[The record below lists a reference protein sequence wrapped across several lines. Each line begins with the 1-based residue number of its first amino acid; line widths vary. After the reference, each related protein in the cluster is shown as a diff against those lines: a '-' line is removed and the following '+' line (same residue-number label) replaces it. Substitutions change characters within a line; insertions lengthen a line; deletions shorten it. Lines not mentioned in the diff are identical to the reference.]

1 MSKISRSRLQTY
13 LMLGFM
19 TSKEDKLRAEID
31 QVLQSENAI
40 LESCRK
46 FSTTISPAVD
56 AISIDVEIPF
66 PGRQMIL
73 RCIIKR
79 VQENLGMIINTAE
92 SKNPHMSTMIL
103 RPLSEDLIYGT
114 WLRTLPEDAANRLV
128 TLSMLADVTKS
139 IIAQTKFLPKAYARL
154 GPLPDGTMGQTLTN
168 IMEAGGFGLDS
179 SQSETRLN
187 HVKEELKELG
197 LELGWPRGKMPSV
210 YDMANQTDLSEIYEF
225 FYHGSSKAV
234 HSNLHNMSRM
244 VWGNPKTHI
253 FTIDSH
259 HFENYFVGYALTYGI
274 WLASET
280 MERIAKHEFPG
291 EFQLIDEEA
300 YSVWLALVLAGLARN
315 GKLPP
320 LVTREELRWPIE
332 QP

>member
-1 MSKISRSRLQTY
+1 
-13 LMLGFM
+13 MLRFM
-19 TSKEDKLRAEID
+19 TSEEDKLRTEID
-31 QVLQSENAI
+31 QVLQSENVI
-40 LESCRK
+40 KESCRK
-46 FSTTISPAVD
+46 FSTAISPAVN
-56 AISIDVEIPF
+56 AISINVEISF

-79 VQENLGMIINTAE
+79 LKENLEMIIDATE

-114 WLRTLPEDAANRLV
+114 WLRTLPEDAANKLV
-128 TLSMLADVTKS
+128 TLSMQADITKN

-168 IMEAGGFGLDS
+168 IMEAGGFGLDPG
-179 SQSETRLN
+179 QSETRLDRI
-187 HVKEELKELG
+187 KEELKKLG
-197 LELGWPRGKMPSV
+197 VELGWPKGKIPSV

-234 HSNLHNMSRM
+234 HANLHNMSRM

-259 HFENYFVGYALTYGI
+259 HFENYFVNYALTYGI

-280 MERIAKHEFPG
+280 MERIAKHEFPE
-291 EFQLIDEEA
+291 EFRLIDEEA
-300 YSVWLALVLAGLARN
+300 CSVWLALVLAGLARN

-320 LVTREELRWPIE
+320 LVTREELWWPTE
-332 QP
+332 QQ